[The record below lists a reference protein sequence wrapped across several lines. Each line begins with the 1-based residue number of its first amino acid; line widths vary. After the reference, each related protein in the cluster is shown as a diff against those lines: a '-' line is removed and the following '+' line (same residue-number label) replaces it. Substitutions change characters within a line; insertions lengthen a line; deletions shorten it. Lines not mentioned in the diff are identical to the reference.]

1 MAYQHLSTAY
11 VTEDGSWSSGTELVV
26 FDVAGLTAEQWDILD
41 SLPDSKKLPFT
52 LACLNSKDIQHYID
66 EYYF

>member
-1 MAYQHLSTAY
+1 MAYTHLDTAY
-11 VTEDGSWSSGTELVV
+11 VAEDGSYSSGTALVV

-41 SLPDSKKLPFT
+41 SLPDSKKLAFT
-52 LACLNSKDIQHYID
+52 IACLDGKDIQHYID